1 MQKEFEV
8 VVVDD
13 QPDTVKPVL
22 QAVRLMFELDY
33 NYKINYKVLSKQDEI
48 ERLNDYVCDIV
59 MFDCALN
66 GGDYDFRDTDGSR
79 YGYELIKKYR
89 EKNTRTKIIFYSG
102 SFVFGDDETFN
113 FTVGDFIHI
122 INELNVFAITNREV
136 PRIVETIKRA
146 IDNLDTVLVSLE
158 DLIYRYGEEGYFY
171 IDGQKISSNKL
182 LNELKLGTKTGEKFR
197 EEVYSTIISYF
208 MKFGDEN
215 S

>member
-1 MQKEFEV
+1 MQKEFEII
-8 VVVDD
+8 VVDD

-22 QAVRLMFELDY
+22 KAVRLMLELDY
-33 NYKINYKVLSKQDEI
+33 NYKINYKVLSKQDEVDK
-48 ERLNDYVCDIV
+48 LNDYVCDII

-89 EKNTRTKIIFYSG
+89 EKNNRTKIIFYSG
-102 SFVFGDDETFN
+102 SFVFEDEETFN
-113 FTVGDFIHI
+113 FTVEDFIHI

-136 PRIVETIKRA
+136 RIVDTIKRA

-158 DLIYRYGEEGYFY
+158 DLIYRYGEE
-171 IDGQKISSNKL
+171 
-182 LNELKLGTKTGEKFR
+182 
-197 EEVYSTIISYF
+197 VYSTIISYF